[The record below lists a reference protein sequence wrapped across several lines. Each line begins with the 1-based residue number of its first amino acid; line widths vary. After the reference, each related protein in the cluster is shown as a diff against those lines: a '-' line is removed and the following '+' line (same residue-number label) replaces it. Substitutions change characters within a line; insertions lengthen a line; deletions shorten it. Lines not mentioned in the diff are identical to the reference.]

1 MYHGMSIDS
10 DEFKT
15 HIFVIDSTH
24 NKCGKCTT
32 CNEKQD
38 SEVGTP
44 SQGKMSSGNHI
55 MMYDTQNMW

>member
-10 DEFKT
+10 DEVKT
-15 HIFVIDSTH
+15 HIFVI
-24 NKCGKCTT
+24 NA
-32 CNEKQD
+32 KQD